1 VKPTGLIIQVGFLI
15 GVNCYFR
22 KGMKMS
28 QCPYG
33 ETYTNWLTGETEV
46 NPLYAAWHEGFEAH
60 KLELLAKV
68 KLLETSMRELLAE
81 AKKIKE
87 LKRELEKQKS
97 ES

>member
-1 VKPTGLIIQVGFLI
+1 
-15 GVNCYFR
+15 
-22 KGMKMS
+22 
-28 QCPYG
+28 
-33 ETYTNWLTGETEV
+33 
-46 NPLYAAWHEGFEAH
+46 
-60 KLELLAKV
+60 LAKV